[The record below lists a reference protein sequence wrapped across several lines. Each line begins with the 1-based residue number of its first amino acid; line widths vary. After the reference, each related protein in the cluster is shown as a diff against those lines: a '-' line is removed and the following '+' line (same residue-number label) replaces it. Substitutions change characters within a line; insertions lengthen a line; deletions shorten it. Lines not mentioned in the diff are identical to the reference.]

1 MSHLQTSAP
10 CHQPSRFVRARHWI
24 HSQFRLQDRA
34 LLCCAQKG
42 AALDCSLLLGPLPS
56 WLSWLRRGW
65 VNKHHQLSPTPVS
78 WMRPGSWDIPPPA
91 RLVMAGSRLQ
101 SSCLPP
107 ASQPSRGF
115 IQTQLL
121 SKSPMSVSL
130 PPPKGSLTYD
140 LTWQPLITNDP
151 SKGHVP
157 SLGKARRLWYT
168 VMQIAQ
174 KYQNM
179 LLTSLD

>member
-1 MSHLQTSAP
+1 MNHLQTSAP
-10 CHQPSRFVRARHWI
+10 CHQPSRSVRARHWI
-24 HSQFRLQDRA
+24 PFLFRLQDWA

-42 AALDCSLLLGPLPS
+42 AALDS
-56 WLSWLRRGW
+56 WLSRLRRCW
-65 VNKHHQLSPTPVS
+65 LNKHHQLSPTWVS
-78 WMRPGSWDIPPPA
+78 WMRPRFWDIPPPA
-91 RLVMAGSRLQ
+91 QLVMEGSRLQ

-107 ASQPSRGF
+107 ASQPSRSF
-115 IQTQLL
+115 SQTQLL

-130 PPPKGSLTYD
+130 PTPKGSLTYD

-157 SLGKARRLWYT
+157 SLGKARRLWST
-168 VMQIAQ
+168 VIQIAQ

>member
-1 MSHLQTSAP
+1 MNHIQTSAP
-10 CHQPSRFVRARHWI
+10 CHQPSPTVRARHWI
-24 HSQFRLQDRA
+24 PSLFRLQDWA

-56 WLSWLRRGW
+56 WLSRLRRCW
-65 VNKHHQLSPTPVS
+65 LNKHHQLSPTWVS
-78 WMRPGSWDIPPPA
+78 WMRPRFWDIPPPA
-91 RLVMAGSRLQ
+91 QLVMEGSRLQ

-107 ASQPSRGF
+107 GSQPSRSF
-115 IQTQLL
+115 SQTQLL

-140 LTWQPLITNDP
+140 ITWQPLITNDP

-157 SLGKARRLWYT
+157 SLGKAGRLWCT
-168 VMQIAQ
+168 VIQIAQ